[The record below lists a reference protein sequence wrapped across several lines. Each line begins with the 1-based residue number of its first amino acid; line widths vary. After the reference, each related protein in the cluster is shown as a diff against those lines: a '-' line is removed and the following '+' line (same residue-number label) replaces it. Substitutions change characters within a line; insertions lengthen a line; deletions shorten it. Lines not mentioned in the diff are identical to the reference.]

1 MFKKGKKIY
10 FVANVEFTVINFLLS
25 HIRTLS
31 QHYDLTVIC
40 NTDNN
45 AFLKK
50 HELNIKV
57 IPLNIS
63 RNIHL
68 INDVYCLIRLVL
80 IFLKSRPD
88 VVHSISPKSGLLA
101 MVASFVCCVP
111 IRIHTFTGQVWA
123 NLKGFSKQFLKFFDI
138 LISILSTHNIVDSES
153 QRKFLIKEKVLNLNK
168 SIVFG

>member
-1 MFKKGKKIY
+1 MFKKSKKIY

-50 HELNIKV
+50 QGLNIEV
-57 IPLNIS
+57 IPLKIS

-68 INDVYCLIRLVL
+68 VNDVYCLIRLVL
-80 IFLKSRPD
+80 IFFKVQAR
-88 VVHSISPKSGLLA
+88 
-101 MVASFVCCVP
+101 CCSLY
-111 IRIHTFTGQVWA
+111 FT
-123 NLKGFSKQFLKFFDI
+123 
-138 LISILSTHNIVDSES
+138 
-153 QRKFLIKEKVLNLNK
+153 
-168 SIVFG
+168 